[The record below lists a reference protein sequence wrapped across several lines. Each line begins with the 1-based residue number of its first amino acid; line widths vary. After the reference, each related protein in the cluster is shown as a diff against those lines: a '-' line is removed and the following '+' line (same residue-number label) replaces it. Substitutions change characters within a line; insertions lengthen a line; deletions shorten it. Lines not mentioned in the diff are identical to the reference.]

1 MAKATE
7 TLVRLC
13 CVRNIYLRS
22 IKNSERDILEMIEKL
37 FKDDEN
43 SATKLA
49 SGKFFL
55 KKAEWTK

>member
-13 CVRNIYLRS
+13 CARNIYLRS

-43 SATKLA
+43 SAIKLTSA
-49 SGKFFL
+49 KFF
-55 KKAEWTK
+55 

>member
-13 CVRNIYLRS
+13 CALNIYLRS

-49 SGKFFL
+49 SAKFF
-55 KKAEWTK
+55 